1 MAKLIRWFEIPVK
14 DFKRAVKFYT
24 KVIRVDFFF
33 EEFRG
38 VPHAIFKTT
47 SDNQFEIS
55 GALVEVKDFP
65 ENNIGSVLFF
75 NADSGMDDILQRV
88 EENGGTILLR
98 KTLIKNTTEDGKVF
112 IAKTLIDNNTGY
124 FAYFLDSEGNKM
136 GLYSNS

>member
-14 DFKRAVKFYT
+14 DFKRAVKFYS
-24 KVIRVDFFF
+24 KVLRVDFIF

-38 VPHAIFKTT
+38 IPHAIFKNI
-47 SDNQFEIS
+47 SENNFEIS

-65 ENNIGSVLFF
+65 ENNLGGILFF

-88 EENGGTILLR
+88 EQNGGKVLLK
-98 KTLIKNTTEDGKVF
+98 KTLIKNSTEDGRIF

>member
-14 DFKRAVKFYT
+14 DFKRAVKFYS
-24 KVIRVDFFF
+24 KVFRVDFIF

-38 VPHAIFKTT
+38 IPHAIFKNTG
-47 SDNQFEIS
+47 DNHFEIS
-55 GALVEVKDFP
+55 GALVEVKDIP
-65 ENNIGSVLFF
+65 ENSMGGILFF

-88 EENGGTILLR
+88 EQNGGKVLLK
-98 KTLIKNTTEDGKVF
+98 KTLIKNSTEDGKIF

-124 FAYFLDSEGNKM
+124 FAYYLDSEGNKM

>member
-1 MAKLIRWFEIPVK
+1 MSKLIRWFEIPVK

-24 KVIRVDFFF
+24 KVFRVDFIF

-38 VPHAIFKTT
+38 VAHAIFKNTG
-47 SDNQFEIS
+47 DNQFEIS

-98 KTLIKNTTEDGKVF
+98 KTLIKNATEDGKVF

>member
-24 KVIRVDFFF
+24 KVFRVDFIF

-38 VPHAIFKTT
+38 VPHAIFKNT

-98 KTLIKNTTEDGKVF
+98 KTLIKNATEDGKVF

>member
-14 DFKRAVKFYT
+14 DFKRAVKFYS
-24 KVIRVDFFF
+24 KVLRVDFIF

-38 VPHAIFKTT
+38 IPHAIFKNI
-47 SDNQFEIS
+47 SDNPFEIT

-65 ENNIGSVLFF
+65 ENTLGGILFF
-75 NADSGMDDILQRV
+75 NADSGMNDILERV
-88 EENGGTILLR
+88 EQYGGKVLLK
-98 KTLIKNTTEDGKVF
+98 KTLIKNSTEDGRIY

>member
-14 DFKRAVKFYT
+14 DFKRAVKFYS
-24 KVIRVDFFF
+24 KVLRVEFIF

-38 VPHAIFKTT
+38 IPHAIFKN
-47 SDNQFEIS
+47 SGEINFEIS

-65 ENNIGSVLFF
+65 EHHLGGILFF
-75 NADSGMDDILQRV
+75 NADSGMDDILERV
-88 EENGGTILLR
+88 EQNGGKVLLK
-98 KTLIKNTTEDGKVF
+98 KTLIKNSTEDGRIY

>member
-24 KVIRVDFFF
+24 KVFRVDFIF

-38 VPHAIFKTT
+38 VPHAIFKNT

-65 ENNIGSVLFF
+65 ENNIGSILFF

-88 EENGGTILLR
+88 EESGGTILLR
-98 KTLIKNTTEDGKVF
+98 KTLIKNATEDGKVF

>member
-24 KVIRVDFFF
+24 KVLRVDFIF

-38 VPHAIFKTT
+38 VPHAIFKNT

-55 GALVEVKDFP
+55 GALVEIKDFS
-65 ENNIGSVLFF
+65 ENNLGGVLFF

-88 EENGGTILLR
+88 EENGGKILLK
-98 KTLIKNTTEDGKVF
+98 KTLIKNSTEDGKVF

>member
-24 KVIRVDFFF
+24 KVFRVDFIF

-38 VPHAIFKTT
+38 VPHAIFKNT

-55 GALVEVKDFP
+55 GALVELKDFP

-88 EENGGTILLR
+88 EENGGEILLK
-98 KTLIKNTTEDGKVF
+98 KTLIKNSTEDGKVF

>member
-14 DFKRAVKFYT
+14 DFKRAVKFYS
-24 KVIRVDFFF
+24 KVLRVDFIF

-38 VPHAIFKTT
+38 IPHAIFKNT
-47 SDNQFEIS
+47 SGSPFEIT

-65 ENNIGSVLFF
+65 ENTLGGILFF
-75 NADSGMDDILQRV
+75 NADSGMDEILERV
-88 EENGGTILLR
+88 EQYGGKVLLK
-98 KTLIKNTTEDGKVF
+98 KTLIKNSTEDGRIY
-112 IAKTLIDNNTGY
+112 IAKTLIDNNSGY